1 MTMPRYRFLM
11 AVGHI
16 MAVALASLLTFAP
29 ELYGIV
35 TMVYFVGFI
44 AIFIFMSA
52 KSALKSATSKEAK
65 EIRASPVIISS
76 NRKEVQELMFKDKKL
91 TQELKAQFSAMGLSF
106 IIPFIVIGMFF
117 AYSTFVR
124 PLFQDADTP
133 IKFLG
138 FLIMY
143 EIPISFS
150 QFMNYYVI
158 RPRMKG
164 FINIVR
170 DFKVHQKGI
179 WAPTIVL
186 KFPLKGFRIR
196 YSGVRKFVELI
207 PQDKKGPAQ
216 MTMRFYTKHYDRF
229 LEALKRHGEVRDSDI
244 ERVD

>member
-1 MTMPRYRFLM
+1 M
-11 AVGHI
+11 ATGHI
-16 MAVALASLLTFAP
+16 MAIALASILTFAP

-35 TMVYFVGFI
+35 TTIYFVGFI

-52 KSALKSATSKEAK
+52 RSALKSATGKEAK
-65 EIRASPVIISS
+65 EIKASPMIVSS
-76 NRKEVQELMFKDKKL
+76 DRNEVQELMFKDKKL
-91 TQELKAQFSAMGLSF
+91 TQELKAQFSVMLLSF

-124 PLFQDADTP
+124 PLFQEADTP

-158 RPRMKG
+158 RPRMRG
-164 FINIVR
+164 FINIAR
-170 DFKVHQKGI
+170 DFKVYQKGI
-179 WAPTIVL
+179 WTPTTVL
-186 KFPLKGFRIR
+186 KFPLKNYRVR
-196 YSGVRKFVELI
+196 YSGVRRFIELI
-207 PQDKKGPAQ
+207 PLSKKGTAQ
-216 MTMRFYTKHYDRF
+216 MTMRFYTKNYDKF
-229 LEALKRHGEVRDSDI
+229 LEALKRYGDIKDSDI